1 MWGPH
6 CHHEVKLILPVSSL
20 LKCPNSETMKV
31 FLATIVVVLA
41 LAHGSQAQSTQVE
54 ELTKYFQ
61 DLSAMVTSTT
71 EQLVQKMQA
80 ETFME
85 DGKAQLQQIQAQL
98 NPLAD
103 NVQAQLKPLVDNV
116 QAQMEELFRKVL
128 DQTKAITQ

>member
-1 MWGPH
+1 MR
-6 CHHEVKLILPVSSL
+6 EL
-20 LKCPNSETMKV
+20 LTECPNSETMKV

-85 DGKAQLQQIQAQL
+85 DGKAQLQQIQEKLAPLAENIQAQL